1 VATLGRGRA
10 LRWVRRRWRG
20 LSDNLTW
27 TAPTSTEVG
36 LVTKSALAAGLAWWT
51 AGLLVDVPAPVLASL
66 TAVVVV
72 QVSARSSLRA
82 ALQRSVAVVLG
93 VLLALAIGDALTLN
107 GITVAVLV
115 AVSLGVA
122 QLALRLPPAAARQVP
137 ISGLVV
143 LTAVSFTPETSAWQR
158 AADTLIGAAVGV
170 AVSLVLPASRLVDA
184 RQTIDRLAESLGV
197 SLDRM
202 GQGLQHEWATMQTEA
217 WRRDARTTRVRLVEQ
232 AAEAIGNSRE
242 AAQWNFRDRRHVE
255 VLRRYEELLPRLER
269 TAIGVSVIARGL
281 DDHARLTGTSHPAM
295 PALGALFVALADV
308 VRARARSGLVRGDRT
323 DVAATVA
330 ELRTRR
336 AACVQGAGRRAR
348 LALEQRGTS
357 DEERVEREWLGYA
370 ALLVQVDRI
379 VVDLSAPPPT

>member
-1 VATLGRGRA
+1 VSTLGRGRA
-10 LRWVRRRWRG
+10 LRWVHRRWRG
-20 LSDNLTW
+20 LSDNLAW

-36 LVTKSALAAGLAWWT
+36 VVTKSALAAGLAWWT
-51 AGLLVDVPAPVLASL
+51 AGLLVEVAAPVLASL

-72 QVSARSSLRA
+72 QVSVRSSLRA
-82 ALQRSVAVVLG
+82 ALQRSVAVMLG
-93 VLLALAIGDALTLN
+93 VLVALAIGDALTLN

-122 QLALRLPPAAARQVP
+122 QLVLRLPPAAARQVP

-143 LTAVSFTPETSAWQR
+143 LTAVSLTPETSAWQR

-170 AVSLVLPASRLVDA
+170 VVSLVLPASRLVDA
-184 RQTIDRLAESLGV
+184 RQTVDRLAESLGV
-197 SLDRM
+197 SLERM
-202 GQGLQHEWATMQTEA
+202 GQGLQDEWATTQTEA
-217 WRRDARTTRVRLVEQ
+217 WRRDARTTRVRLVDQ
-232 AAEAIGNSRE
+232 AGEAIGNSRE
-242 AAQWNFRDRRHVE
+242 AAQWNFRDRRHVD

-281 DDHARLTGTSHPAM
+281 DDHARLTGVSHPAL
-295 PALGALFVALADV
+295 PALGALFMALAAV
-308 VRARARSGLVRGDRT
+308 VRALARSGLAGGDRT
-323 DVAATVA
+323 DVAAAVA

-357 DEERVEREWLGYA
+357 DDEQVEREWLGYA

-379 VVDLSAPPPT
+379 VADLSAPLPT